1 MIGNALFIC
10 KLGII
15 ENRQFILG
23 GFKMG
28 RSFAIVKKYQNADL
42 KLPQRSTKY
51 AAGYDFEAA
60 EEFVVSSI
68 WRHNVLKV
76 LWSIWRQN
84 RVTDTEYQRAH
95 QDFKPVLVPTGIKV
109 YLEEDEYLMV
119 ANRSSNPLKR
129 GLILPNG
136 VGIIDADYVDNPS
149 NEGELFIQMTNFGLR
164 DLIIKK
170 GERIGQGIF
179 MKYLVTDQDDQDN
192 KKVRQN
198 GFGSTG
204 V

>member
-1 MIGNALFIC
+1 MIGNALFIR

-51 AAGYDFEAA
+51 AAGYDFQAA
-60 EEFVVSSI
+60 EEFVVPSI
-68 WRHNVLKV
+68 WRNNVLKV

-84 RVTDTEYQRAH
+84 RITDIEYQRAY
-95 QDFKPVLVPTGIKV
+95 QDFKPVLVPTGVKV
-109 YLEEDEYLMV
+109 YLEDDEYLMV

-129 GLILPNG
+129 GLVLPNG

-164 DLIIKK
+164 DLTIKK

-179 MKYLVTDQDDQDN
+179 MKYLVTDQDDQDS

>member
-1 MIGNALFIC
+1 
-10 KLGII
+10 
-15 ENRQFILG
+15 
-23 GFKMG
+23 
-28 RSFAIVKKYQNADL
+28 
-42 KLPQRSTKY
+42 
-51 AAGYDFEAA
+51 
-60 EEFVVSSI
+60 
-68 WRHNVLKV
+68 
-76 LWSIWRQN
+76 
-84 RVTDTEYQRAH
+84 
-95 QDFKPVLVPTGIKV
+95 
-109 YLEEDEYLMV
+109 MV

-136 VGIIDADYVDNPS
+136 VWIIDADYVDNPS